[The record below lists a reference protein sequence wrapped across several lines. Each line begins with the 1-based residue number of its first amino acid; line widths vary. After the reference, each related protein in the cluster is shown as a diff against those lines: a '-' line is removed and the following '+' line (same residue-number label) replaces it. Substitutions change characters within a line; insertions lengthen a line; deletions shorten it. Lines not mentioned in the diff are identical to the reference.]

1 MNIHEGH
8 RQASP
13 QGHQRPPAQRET
25 MKFGS
30 AKEIWEIALGELQI
44 QVNQANYN
52 TWLKASTGQSYS
64 AGLFVVGV
72 ASPFT
77 REWLEK
83 RLHSLVRKTL
93 MGITGQDMEVEF
105 VLQSIE
111 DPDTPDTR
119 DRTTPTPPP
128 LDRISRLNPRYTFDN
143 FVVGDCNRMAYAASL
158 EAAENPG
165 GNNNPL
171 FIYGG
176 VGLGKTHLLHAIGHL
191 GLARNLQ
198 LLYVSGEQF
207 TNEFVAAL
215 HDKKTSDFRSKYRN
229 LDLFLVDDV
238 NFILGKEQTQE
249 SFFHTFNDLHN
260 ACCQIVVSS
269 NQPPQAMAQ
278 LREKMRSRFQ
288 WGLTAHVE
296 PPALDTRLA
305 ILEGMAERRGV
316 DIAPDVLEL
325 LAKRIERNI
334 RELEGSLNQLMALA
348 RVNRACITRE
358 FALDALDDSD
368 IRSPIPLSV
377 TASQIIDAVTSYF
390 GLSPQALSGR
400 QRNRE
405 ITMARHIAMYLL
417 QEDGHCSLSEVRGL
431 LGGRDRSTI
440 TYAFRKVSDSLSS
453 NPALY
458 EHVLALRR
466 HLANPQ
472 EPYIRQLSR

>member
-1 MNIHEGH
+1 
-8 RQASP
+8 
-13 QGHQRPPAQRET
+13 

-30 AKEIWEIALGELQI
+30 AKDIWETTLGELQT
-44 QVNQANYN
+44 QVNRANYD

-72 ASPFT
+72 ASPFA

-83 RLHSLVRKTL
+83 RLRSLVRKTL
-93 MGITGQDMEVEF
+93 MGITGQDLDVEF
-105 VLQSIE
+105 VLRSAGDLE
-111 DPDTPDTR
+111 THEVPAGETKTRSTPASS
-119 DRTTPTPPP
+119 PPQP
-128 LDRISRLNPRYTFDN
+128 ARSSRLNPRYTFDN
-143 FVVGDCNRMAYAASL
+143 FVVGDCNRMAYAAAL

-165 GNNNPL
+165 GVNNPL

-296 PPALDTRLA
+296 PPTLDTRLA
-305 ILEGMAERRGV
+305 ILEGMAERRGA
-316 DIAPDVLEL
+316 DISPDVLEL

-348 RVNRACITRE
+348 RVNRAPITRE
-358 FALDALDDSD
+358 FALEALDDSD
-368 IRSPIPLSV
+368 MPRPAPLSITPPRILEAV
-377 TASQIIDAVTSYF
+377 TAYF
-390 GLSPQALSGR
+390 NLTPQALAGR

-417 QEDGHCSLSEVRGL
+417 QEEGNCSLSEVRSL

-440 TYAFRKVSDSLSS
+440 TYAHRKVASGISSD
-453 NPALY
+453 PALH
-458 EHVLALRR
+458 EHVSALR
-466 HLANPQ
+466 HQLANPS
-472 EPYIRQLSR
+472 EPHARRLGRQPL

>member
-1 MNIHEGH
+1 
-8 RQASP
+8 
-13 QGHQRPPAQRET
+13 
-25 MKFGS
+25 
-30 AKEIWEIALGELQI
+30 
-44 QVNQANYN
+44 
-52 TWLKASTGQSYS
+52 
-64 AGLFVVGV
+64 
-72 ASPFT
+72 
-77 REWLEK
+77 
-83 RLHSLVRKTL
+83 
-93 MGITGQDMEVEF
+93 
-105 VLQSIE
+105 
-111 DPDTPDTR
+111 
-119 DRTTPTPPP
+119 
-128 LDRISRLNPRYTFDN
+128 
-143 FVVGDCNRMAYAASL
+143 
-158 EAAENPG
+158 
-165 GNNNPL
+165 
-171 FIYGG
+171 

-207 TNEFVAAL
+207 TNEFVTAL

-269 NQPPQAMAQ
+269 NQPPQAMSQ

-305 ILEGMAERRGV
+305 ILEGMADRRGV

-348 RVNRACITRE
+348 RVNRAPITRD
-358 FALDALDDSD
+358 FALEALDDSD
-368 IRSPIPLSV
+368 IPFPAPLSI
-377 TASQIIDAVTSYF
+377 TPPQILEAVATYVN
-390 GLSPQALSGR
+390 LAPQALAGR
-400 QRNRE
+400 QRNRD

-417 QEDGHCSLSEVRGL
+417 QEEGNCSLSEVRGL

-440 TYAFRKVSDSLSS
+440 IYAHRKVANGLSS
-453 NPALY
+453 GTALH
-458 EHVLALRR
+458 EHVSALRR
-466 HLANPQ
+466 QLANPT
-472 EPYIRQLSR
+472 EPHTRRPGR